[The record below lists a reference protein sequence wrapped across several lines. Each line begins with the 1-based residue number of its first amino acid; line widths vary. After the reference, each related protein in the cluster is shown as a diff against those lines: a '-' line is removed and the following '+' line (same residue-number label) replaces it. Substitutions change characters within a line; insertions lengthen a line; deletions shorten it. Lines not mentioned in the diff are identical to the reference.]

1 MQVNLDSDLSSHSI
15 RAYQPGEIIV
25 TLPPTTDSETAQP
38 VGVETL
44 TGSFVISPRHLI
56 RDWPPMTIETLLSE
70 HLETLIELQPEVV
83 LLGTG
88 QKLQFPESG
97 ILAELHNQQLG
108 VEIMDTAAACR
119 TYNILMMEGR
129 FVVAGLLN
137 PGKEN

>member
-25 TLPPTTDSETAQP
+25 TLPPSNDSDAAQP

-44 TGSFVISPRHLI
+44 TSSIVISPRHLI
-56 RDWPPMTIETLLSE
+56 RDWPPMSIDTLEEE
-70 HLETLIELQPEVV
+70 HLETLITLQPEVV

-88 QKLQFPESG
+88 QKLQFPETSV
-97 ILAELHNQQLG
+97 LAQLHNQQLG

-119 TYNILMMEGR
+119 TYNILMTEGR
-129 FVVAGLLN
+129 FVVAGLIN
-137 PGKEN
+137 PG